1 MNKTES
7 IVGLKDIIDRYD
19 VFILD
24 QWGVMHNGEEGYTAA
39 IKCVET
45 LYTVNKKLIIIS
57 NSSKRKHSTAVR
69 LSDFGYRKIYFLE
82 IMTSGEMIWQSLV
95 NLNHDFTKKLQKNCF
110 HIYDKG
116 KEDAKKYLEGLEKFN
131 FVANIEEADFILG
144 CTPQFN
150 TTTIDYIPLLTKAI
164 KNKLPFVCAN
174 PDFVSIEN
182 SFGKPII
189 CMGTIA
195 ELYKNMGGEVFI
207 LGKPSCEIYEESTK
221 KISNI
226 DKSKIL
232 AVGDSIHHDIVG
244 ANNFGID
251 SLLITSGIHH
261 DCFDQS
267 SPQWQSDR
275 NKLQKFGNEP
285 TFVCSNFN
293 N

>member
-1 MNKTES
+1 MNKVKS
-7 IVGLKDIIDRYD
+7 IVGIRDIIDKYEI
-19 VFILD
+19 FILD
-24 QWGVMHNGEEGYTAA
+24 QWGVMHNGEKGYPEA

-45 LYTVNKKLIIIS
+45 LYTVNKKLIIIF
-57 NSSKRKHSTAVR
+57 NSSKRKHTSAEK
-69 LSDFGYRKIYFLE
+69 LSVFGYKKNHFLE
-82 IMTSGEMIWQSLV
+82 IMTSGEMVWQSLLC
-95 NLNHDFTKKLQKNCF
+95 LNYDFTKTLQKNCF
-110 HIYDKG
+110 YIYDKR
-116 KEDAKKYLEGLEKFN
+116 KEDGKKYLEGLEKYN
-131 FVANIEEADFILG
+131 FVENIEDADFILG
-144 CTPQFN
+144 CTPNFN
-150 TTTIDYIPLLTKAI
+150 TTIDYIPLLTEAI
-164 KNKLPFVCAN
+164 KKKLPFVCAN
-174 PDFVSIEN
+174 PDFVSIEGN
-182 SFGKPII
+182 TSKPTI
-189 CMGTIA
+189 CMGAIA
-195 ELYKNMGGEVFI
+195 ELYKNMGGAVFI

-232 AVGDSIHHDIVG
+232 AVGDSIHHDIAG

-261 DCFDQS
+261 NCFDQS

>member
-24 QWGVMHNGEEGYTAA
+24 LWGVMHNGEEGYTAA

-45 LYTVNKKLIIIS
+45 LHEVNKKLIIIS

-110 HIYDKG
+110 HIYDKS
-116 KEDAKKYLEGLEKFN
+116 KEDGKKYLEGLEKFN

-221 KISNI
+221 KISNL

-232 AVGDSIHHDIVG
+232 AVGDSIHHDIAG

-275 NKLQKFGNEP
+275 NKLQKFENEP

>member
-1 MNKTES
+1 MNKVES

-24 QWGVMHNGEEGYTAA
+24 LWGVIHNGEEGYTAA

-69 LSDFGYRKIYFLE
+69 LSELGYRKIYFLE
-82 IMTSGEMIWQSLV
+82 IMTSGEMIWQSLI

-110 HIYDKG
+110 HIYDKS
-116 KEDAKKYLEGLEKFN
+116 KEDGKKYLEGLEKFN
-131 FVANIEEADFILG
+131 FVENIEEADFILG

-150 TTTIDYIPLLTKAI
+150 TPIDYIPLLTEAI

-174 PDFVSIEN
+174 PDFVSPGKN
-182 SFGKPII
+182 SGKYNI

-195 ELYKNMGGEVFI
+195 ELYKNMGGIVFV
-207 LGKPSCEIYEESTK
+207 LGKPSCEIYKESTK
-221 KISNI
+221 KMSNLN
-226 DKSKIL
+226 KSKIL
-232 AVGDSIHHDIVG
+232 AVGDSLHHDVAG

-261 DCFDQS
+261 DCFDQIR
-267 SPQWQSDR
+267 PLWQSNR
-275 NKLQKFGNEP
+275 NKLQKFENEP
-285 TFVCSNFN
+285 TVVCSNFSN
-293 N
+293 

>member
-69 LSDFGYRKIYFLE
+69 LSELGYRINYFLE
-82 IMTSGEMIWQSLV
+82 IMTSGEMMWQSLV
-95 NLNHDFTKKLQKNCF
+95 HLNHDFTKKLQKNCF
-110 HIYDKG
+110 HIYDKS
-116 KEDAKKYLEGLEKFN
+116 KEDGKKYLEGLEKYN
-131 FVANIEEADFILG
+131 FVENIEEADFILG
-144 CTPQFN
+144 CTLQFN

-174 PDFVSIEN
+174 PDFVSPERN
-182 SFGKPII
+182 PSKTTI

-195 ELYKNMGGEVFI
+195 ELYKNMGGIVFV
-207 LGKPSCEIYEESTK
+207 LGKPSCEIYKESTK
-221 KISNI
+221 KVSNLN
-226 DKSKIL
+226 KSKIL
-232 AVGDSIHHDIVG
+232 AVGDSLHHDIAG

-261 DCFDQS
+261 DCFDQIR
-267 SPQWQSDR
+267 PLWQSNR
-275 NKLQKFGNEP
+275 NKLQKFENEP
-285 TFVCSNFN
+285 TFVCSNFSN
-293 N
+293 

>member
-1 MNKTES
+1 
-7 IVGLKDIIDRYD
+7 
-19 VFILD
+19 
-24 QWGVMHNGEEGYTAA
+24 
-39 IKCVET
+39 
-45 LYTVNKKLIIIS
+45 
-57 NSSKRKHSTAVR
+57 
-69 LSDFGYRKIYFLE
+69 
-82 IMTSGEMIWQSLV
+82 
-95 NLNHDFTKKLQKNCF
+95 
-110 HIYDKG
+110 
-116 KEDAKKYLEGLEKFN
+116 
-131 FVANIEEADFILG
+131 
-144 CTPQFN
+144 
-150 TTTIDYIPLLTKAI
+150 
-164 KNKLPFVCAN
+164 
-174 PDFVSIEN
+174 
-182 SFGKPII
+182 I

-232 AVGDSIHHDIVG
+232 AIGDSIHHDIVG

>member
-1 MNKTES
+1 MEF
-7 IVGLKDIIDRYD
+7 LCD
-19 VFILD
+19 VVD
-24 QWGVMHNGEEGYTAA
+24 
-39 IKCVET
+39 
-45 LYTVNKKLIIIS
+45 
-57 NSSKRKHSTAVR
+57 
-69 LSDFGYRKIYFLE
+69 LE
-82 IMTSGEMIWQSLV
+82 VV
-95 NLNHDFTKKLQKNCF
+95 NLLTYLQTKNLGQNCF
-110 HIYDKG
+110 HIFDES
-116 KEDAKKYLEGLEKFN
+116 KEDGKKYLEGLEKFN

-232 AVGDSIHHDIVG
+232 AIGDSIHHDIVG

>member
-1 MNKTES
+1 M
-7 IVGLKDIIDRYD
+7 
-19 VFILD
+19 
-24 QWGVMHNGEEGYTAA
+24 
-39 IKCVET
+39 
-45 LYTVNKKLIIIS
+45 
-57 NSSKRKHSTAVR
+57 
-69 LSDFGYRKIYFLE
+69 
-82 IMTSGEMIWQSLV
+82 
-95 NLNHDFTKKLQKNCF
+95 
-110 HIYDKG
+110 
-116 KEDAKKYLEGLEKFN
+116 
-131 FVANIEEADFILG
+131 
-144 CTPQFN
+144 
-150 TTTIDYIPLLTKAI
+150 
-164 KNKLPFVCAN
+164 CAN
-174 PDFVSIEN
+174 PDFVSPGRNPGETN
-182 SFGKPII
+182 I

-232 AVGDSIHHDIVG
+232 AVGDSIHHDIAG